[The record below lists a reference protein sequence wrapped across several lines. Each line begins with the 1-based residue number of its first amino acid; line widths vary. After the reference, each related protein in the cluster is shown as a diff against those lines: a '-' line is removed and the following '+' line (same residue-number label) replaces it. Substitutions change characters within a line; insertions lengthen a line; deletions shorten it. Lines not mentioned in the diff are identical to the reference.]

1 MIKVKQVKFT
11 GGIKFA
17 EDGTAYRHVE
27 PGTTQYVG
35 KPSDEIDLAWEE
47 LIRGQVVDLIGDEAK
62 DWVNK
67 TTRHHGQWYPV
78 GADVFHQLHC
88 VNMLRRNLNPE
99 YYKPYNP
106 EPLHT
111 EHMYHCLDYL
121 RQGVMC
127 QSDLTPMYFE
137 YSAVR
142 HRTRQVQETWHTCRD
157 FDRIQAWSL
166 ARDYDAHLDGPRTH
180 EH

>member
-47 LIRGQVVDLIGDEAK
+47 LIRGMSFPCLLQRLYFLTLRIVGQVVDLIGDEAK

-88 VNMLRRNLNPE
+88 VVSFCF
-99 YYKPYNP
+99 K
-106 EPLHT
+106 
-111 EHMYHCLDYL
+111 
-121 RQGVMC
+121 
-127 QSDLTPMYFE
+127 F
-137 YSAVR
+137 R
-142 HRTRQVQETWHTCRD
+142 H
-157 FDRIQAWSL
+157 S
-166 ARDYDAHLDGPRTH
+166 
-180 EH
+180 